1 MAVEKSDGKLL
12 RELFVASE
20 YQKREIK
27 YLIEKEGENFLRE
40 YHLWLSVFNR
50 PVQSSF
56 TRLDR
61 VTCCFVLHYLSMLL
75 NILFY
80 DGTKSSSQSD
90 KVLYQLVIC

>member
-27 YLIEKEGENFLRE
+27 YLIKKEGENFLRE
-40 YHLWLSVFNR
+40 YHLWFSVFNR

-61 VTCCFVLHYLSMLL
+61 VTCCFVFYYLSMLL

-80 DGTKSSSQSD
+80 DGMKSRSKSD
-90 KVLYQLVIC
+90 KELYQLVNC